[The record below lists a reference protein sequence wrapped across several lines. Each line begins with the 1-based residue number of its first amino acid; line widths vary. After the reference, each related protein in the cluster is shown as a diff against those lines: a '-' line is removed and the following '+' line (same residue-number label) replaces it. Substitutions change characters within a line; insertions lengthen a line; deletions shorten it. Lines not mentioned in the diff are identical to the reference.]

1 MFVGVEFS
9 FLLFLFGAWLHLMR
23 DDFPVT
29 FMCASTSF
37 RVHMKEESTT
47 CTTYGELLV
56 ETSSTNP
63 QYTVENR
70 AYFVAPNNYTLP
82 FFLNIGMGMRPN

>member
-9 FLLFLFGAWLHLMR
+9 FLLFLFGIWLHLTR

-37 RVHMKEESTT
+37 RVHVKEESTT
-47 CTTYGELLV
+47 YTTYGELLV

-70 AYFVAPNNYTLP
+70 AHFVAPNNYTLL
-82 FFLNIGMGMRPN
+82 FFLTLGWE